1 MNIEVWSDIVCPW
14 CYIGKRRLETA
25 LERFERRD
33 AVTVLWRSY
42 QLDPNAPRVSTQS
55 TREMLASKYGVSL
68 EQADGMQARV
78 TGIAAEEGL
87 EYRLGKTLHFN
98 TFDAHRLLHF
108 AKSKGLQEELKERFM
123 RAHFTEGRSP
133 ADVETLVSLAGE
145 VGLDVA
151 EARTVAE
158 GDAYANEVRADEALA
173 REYGIRGVPFFVFA
187 GKYGVSGAQA
197 ADTLLEVM
205 QKAWSESA
213 EA

>member
-14 CYIGKRRLETA
+14 CYIGKRRLEAA

-33 AVTVLWRSY
+33 AVTVIWRSY
-42 QLDPNAPRVSTQS
+42 QLDPNAPKVSTQG

-87 EYRLGKTLHFN
+87 EYRLEKTLHFN
-98 TFDAHRLLHF
+98 TFDAHRLIHF
-108 AKSKGLQEELKERFM
+108 AKSKGLQEEMKERLM
-123 RAHFTEGRSP
+123 KAHFTEGRSP
-133 ADVETLVSLAGE
+133 ADTGTLVSLAGE
-145 VGLDVA
+145 IGLDEA
-151 EARTVAE
+151 ESRAVVE
-158 GDAYANEVRADEALA
+158 GPDYAGDVRADEALA
-173 REYGIRGVPFFVFA
+173 REYEIRGVPFFVFG

-205 QKAWSESA
+205 QKAWDET

>member
-33 AVTVLWRSY
+33 AVRVIWRSY
-42 QLDPNAPRVSTQS
+42 RLDPNAPRVSAQS
-55 TREMLASKYGVSL
+55 TREMLARKYGVSL
-68 EQADGMQARV
+68 GQADGMQARV

-87 EYRLGKTLHFN
+87 EYHLEKTLHFN

-108 AKSKGLQEELKERFM
+108 AKSKDLQEELKERLM

-133 ADVETLVSLAGE
+133 ADAETLVSLAGE
-145 VGLDVA
+145 VGLDAA
-151 EARTVAE
+151 ECRAVLESGAHA
-158 GDAYANEVRADEALA
+158 DDVRADEALA
-173 REYGIRGVPFFVFA
+173 REYEIRGVPFFVFG

-205 QKAWSESA
+205 EKAWSETRA
-213 EA
+213 